1 MVEANLEIQKYL
13 NSARRSYFCAMQILM
28 NVGDAE
34 SEIALHVARAW
45 FSLSCALALEK
56 GQPISD
62 SKSASL
68 EIDSSSLN
76 FSRAMRKERWESELA
91 IFQQSVYQTPEKQS
105 DLQQISL
112 ASLKAHCDFL
122 DREIST
128 VSKRNR
134 KKFRIPLPSSRI
146 LKKTLVV
153 VAGMVLIFVFGR
165 LLYGVIKGPEPWR
178 AQFFANKNFAGKPQ
192 KITEHDQID
201 FFWSRKAPFFGFPK
215 DNFSVRWDTCLEL
228 DSTKTVNFRLESDD
242 GSRLKVDG
250 KIMIDNWGI
259 HSYVTKEKRLELPKG
274 MHHLE
279 VDFFE
284 ETLGAKVRL
293 SADPNLLTKVNLT
306 LPSGNQANPCKEI
319 RR

>member
-1 MVEANLEIQKYL
+1 MVEAILEIQKYL

-45 FSLSCALALEK
+45 FSLSCALALEN
-56 GQPISD
+56 GQPIPD
-62 SKSASL
+62 SASASL

-76 FSRAMRKERWESELA
+76 FSPAMTKERWESDLA
-91 IFQQSVYQTPEKQS
+91 IFQQSVNQTPDKQS
-105 DLQQISL
+105 EQKQISL
-112 ASLKAHCDFL
+112 VLLKAHCDFL
-122 DREIST
+122 DKAIST

-134 KKFRIPLPSSRI
+134 KNFSISLPSSRI
-146 LKKTLVV
+146 IKKTLVV
-153 VAGMVLIFVFGR
+153 VAGVALVFVFGQ

-178 AQFFANKNFAGKPQ
+178 AQFFANQNFAGKPQ
-192 KITEHDQID
+192 KITEHYQVD
-201 FFWSRKAPFFGFPK
+201 FSWSVDAPFHSFPK

-228 DSTKTVNFRLESDD
+228 DRPKTVNFRLGSDD

-306 LPSGNQANPCKEI
+306 LPSGNRANPCKEI